1 MSAMPLTA
9 DDLAATAR
17 AAELAAKA
25 RAYYDA
31 EDDFFATLNFKP
43 HVPAATPTETASTNS
58 EYSSDAESEEINEQ
72 KIAPP
77 AAVAEAPAVKTW
89 REVLAPRLWSI
100 ATLAGIYAC
109 APFVVGSWA
118 AVVGASRLFFGGR
131 AARVPWN
138 GKTALVTGG
147 KMTKSFV
154 ICKQLKAQGCR
165 VVLLETS
172 KYWMVASR
180 FSNCVDRFATVPVP
194 EKDPDAFLEAVRA
207 LAVEEKADLFVPVTS
222 PVASQYEAHVASVLP
237 AGCRSWSLDPDEV
250 EALDDKM
257 QFCASAAALGLST
270 PEAHRIG
277 SDDEVRAFNAKLLAG
292 AAALEAAFASVA
304 AKAPG
309 EAAPGENS
317 KRRYI
322 FKNLQYDSM
331 HRLDLFTLPCAPA
344 KLDAYLAKLKADGVT
359 IDDANP
365 WTAQRFVVGDEYST
379 CAVVADGRLLA
390 FSDNR
395 ASLSCFN
402 YLPARDPQ
410 LRAWVEAFCKARRL
424 SGIVCIDFIVDDA
437 TGVPF
442 AIECNPRF
450 SSNIAAFYNNPEF
463 GAALVA
469 PDEVAATVEPRA
481 DVVETY
487 WLFSEAWAALT
498 KPGAKLSRAA
508 ALLSAVLFKKDAYFD
523 VSDPLPFLG
532 ALFVH
537 LPTLLAR
544 NVRTGNKW
552 AKIDPCIGKM
562 TEENG
567 D

>member
-1 MSAMPLTA
+1 MALTA
-9 DDLAATAR
+9 ADLALR
-17 AAELAAKA
+17 A

-31 EDDFFATLNFKP
+31 EDDYFSALNTSFKP
-43 HVPAATPTETASTNS
+43 RPAATPTETASTNS

-154 ICKQLKAQGCR
+154 ICKQLK
-165 VVLLETS
+165 
-172 KYWMVASR
+172 
-180 FSNCVDRFATVPVP
+180 
-194 EKDPDAFLEAVRA
+194 AFLEAVRA

>member
-1 MSAMPLTA
+1 M
-9 DDLAATAR
+9 
-17 AAELAAKA
+17 
-25 RAYYDA
+25 
-31 EDDFFATLNFKP
+31 
-43 HVPAATPTETASTNS
+43 
-58 EYSSDAESEEINEQ
+58 
-72 KIAPP
+72 
-77 AAVAEAPAVKTW
+77 
-89 REVLAPRLWSI
+89 
-100 ATLAGIYAC
+100 
-109 APFVVGSWA
+109 
-118 AVVGASRLFFGGR
+118 
-131 AARVPWN
+131 PWN
-138 GKTALVTGG
+138 GKTALDGR
-147 KMTKSFV
+147 KMTKRFV

-180 FSNCVDRFATVPVP
+180 FSNCVDRFATVPRP

-257 QFCASAAALGLST
+257 QFCASAAALGLDARGA
-270 PEAHRIG
+270 PHRLRRRG
-277 SDDEVRAFNAKLLAG
+277 ARLQRQAPRRRRRGRGRLRVGRRQGAGRGGAGRHLDASVHLQEPAVRLDAPPRPLHAAVRAGEARRVPREAEGRRRDDRRRQPVDG
-292 AAALEAAFASVA
+292 AAL
-304 AKAPG
+304 
-309 EAAPGENS
+309 
-317 KRRYI
+317 RR
-322 FKNLQYDSM
+322 
-331 HRLDLFTLPCAPA
+331 RRRVLDVRRRRRRPP
-344 KLDAYLAKLKADGVT
+344 
-359 IDDANP
+359 I
-365 WTAQRFVVGDEYST
+365 
-379 CAVVADGRLLA
+379 A

-498 KPGAKLSRAA
+498 KPGAKLSRAPPPS
-508 ALLSAVLFKKDAYFD
+508 SAVLFKKDAYFD

-552 AKIDPCIGKM
+552 AKIDPASAR
-562 TEENG
+562 
-567 D
+567 